1 MIRFGNEVCR
11 VVVSKQTQLPTGSV
25 NRTAFEMLACGTE
38 PAPPSR
44 SIDVTMMLQT
54 RAKQMKITCEVVPH
68 RILMTSR

>member
-1 MIRFGNEVCR
+1 MDHSPRGIKKEDQSLLMPVKSSM
-11 VVVSKQTQLPTGSV
+11 V
-25 NRTAFEMLACGTE
+25 A
-38 PAPPSR
+38 APPSR